1 MLVTLIPMFDE
12 NMAVGAYSLFTQKNN
27 CFLNPSA
34 MGTGQN
40 DGAGNIGGLEVIE
53 SMGMDTLSDDKPI
66 FVELNNISVFSDI
79 DSQCSAPHR
88 RIVLIIDDTITP
100 TDNYINRFIE
110 LKKDGYRLAIKKL
123 PVSKY
128 EAYAPVLK
136 HMDYILINDKTV
148 PIDKAKLYFEK
159 VYPDIS
165 VIACN
170 ITSMERFQELKHIGG
185 FALYEGEFYRLP
197 VTMGQKEVAPLKINY
212 VHLLGLMNDYN
223 FELTQAADVIS
234 RDTALTISLLKMV
247 NRMALNSEITTIR
260 YAAAMLGQKEL
271 KRWATTAIVKNMCS
285 DKPNEITRFS
295 LLRARYAE
303 NLSKIFNM
311 ADASSELFLM
321 GLFSVIDIIMDK
333 PMEEALTALNVSA
346 NIKNALIHHTGRF
359 AKVLEFMEAYERA
372 DWSEVSRLM
381 VIENISMGPVYEAYL
396 DALRWYRNLTKE

>member
-66 FVELNNISVFSDI
+66 FVELNNISVFSDV

-170 ITSMERFQELKHIGG
+170 ITSMERFQELKGIGG

-271 KRWATTAIVKNMCS
+271 KRWATTAIVKNMCL